1 MVFSAAFLHRGAVLF
16 CQLPRLLHRSPSVLP
31 TDDVLEQEYH
41 RFVEFGPLLDRRTR
55 RYLVEYL
62 KAKVTG
68 HPYEGE
74 GLNDRYADYFQ
85 RALDEVFRID
95 NLLFVC
101 ANNESITRQI
111 VLDTLYWI
119 KKTFAKVA
127 AKHPHDKE
135 ADMLQSWSVTPAKA
149 FQTRYPYL
157 LQYLSTTYTREE
169 LDSAFYQDRLAT
181 YFARD
186 FNEWTA
192 DDRRNFERVLTDLL
206 SQWDALL
213 QAKILEYQ
221 LRKLNE
227 SKENYV
233 ELLGEKVE
241 EYRRLK
247 SILNPFTDY
256 LGWDMSRDLWQSTS
270 FDTLKAYDEL
280 LTDEDSL
287 RRLAD
292 LLGKLREA
300 EIEIEEETF
309 AKTIVRQEWRVDP
322 LARSE
327 IVGVH
332 ESQDLNHLL
341 SSEAALLSH
350 DITETAFLK
359 KYADSSLLTLRYE
372 DRQLVRSED
381 QVMEVNQRIKQR
393 ERGPFIICVD
403 TSQSMMGRPEEIA
416 KVLTLGILKMAI
428 NSNRR
433 AYLISFSTGI
443 KTIDLHDIANSIDEL
458 AAFLNM
464 SFYGGTDATLALYEA
479 LRQLKSHDYQDADV
493 LMISDFV
500 MYKIDQDILNEVAFY
515 QHNKSTEFH
524 SLALAREANAELLSR
539 FDTNWI
545 YDPLHKGII
554 RELTRGLA
562 DIHARP

>member
-1 MVFSAAFLHRGAVLF
+1 MT
-16 CQLPRLLHRSPSVLP
+16 P
-31 TDDVLEQEYH
+31 TDDVLEQEYQ
-41 RFVEFGPLLDRRTR
+41 RFIEFGTLLDRRTR
-55 RYLVEYL
+55 RYLIEYL
-62 KAKVTG
+62 KSKLSG
-68 HPYEGE
+68 NPYQGE
-74 GLNDRYADYFQ
+74 ALSDRYAEYFQ
-85 RALDEVFRID
+85 RALDEVFAID
-95 NLLFVC
+95 QLLFVC
-101 ANNESITRQI
+101 ANNASITRQI

-119 KKTFAKVA
+119 KKTFAKTA
-127 AKHPHDKE
+127 AKHPFTKE
-135 ADMLQSWSVTPAKA
+135 EDMLRSWSVTPAKT
-149 FQTRYPYL
+149 FRTRYPYL
-157 LQYLSTTYTREE
+157 LQYLGTTYTREE
-169 LDSAFYQDRLAT
+169 LDSAFYADRLAR
-181 YFARD
+181 YFAKEFAD
-186 FNEWTA
+186 WT
-192 DDRRNFERVLTDLL
+192 DEDQRNFERMLTDLL

-213 QAKILEYQ
+213 QAKILAFQ
-221 LRKLNE
+221 LRQLTE
-227 SKENYV
+227 AKEQYLD
-233 ELLGEKVE
+233 LLEQKVA

-280 LTDEDSL
+280 LADEDSL

-309 AKTIVRQEWRVDP
+309 EKTIVRQEWQVDP

-350 DITETAFLK
+350 DVTETAFLK

-372 DRQLVRSED
+372 DRRLVRSED

-393 ERGPFIICVD
+393 ERGPFIVCVD

-479 LRQLKSHDYQDADV
+479 LRQLKSHDYEDADV

-545 YDPLHKGII
+545 YDPNTRGII

-562 DIHARP
+562 EINGRP

>member
-1 MVFSAAFLHRGAVLF
+1 MV
-16 CQLPRLLHRSPSVLP
+16 RLGYVTHQDEL
-31 TDDVLEQEYH
+31 LEQEYH
-41 RFVEFGPLLDRRTR
+41 RFIEFGQLLDRATR

-62 KAKVTG
+62 RSKVSG
-68 HPYEGE
+68 LGYQGE
-74 GLNDRYADYFQ
+74 ALNDRYAEYFQ
-85 RALDEVFRID
+85 RALDEVFDID
-95 NLLFVC
+95 SLLFVC
-101 ANNESITRQI
+101 GNNESITRQI

-127 AKHPHDKE
+127 SGHPHAKE
-135 ADMLQSWSVTPAKA
+135 VELLRGWSVTPAKA
-149 FQTRYPYL
+149 FKVRYPTL
-157 LQYLSTTYTREE
+157 LQFLATTYTREE
-169 LDSAFYQDRLAT
+169 LDTAFYQDRLT
-181 YFARD
+181 RYFAAD
-186 FNEWTA
+186 FSEWTPVDQA
-192 DDRRNFERVLTDLL
+192 NFERILTDLL

-213 QAKILEYQ
+213 QAKILAYQ

-227 SKENYV
+227 SKEHFT
-233 ELLGEKVE
+233 ELLGQKVE

-270 FDTLKAYDEL
+270 FDVLKRYDEL
-280 LTDEDSL
+280 LADEDSL

-292 LLGKLREA
+292 LLGNLREA

-309 AKTIVRQEWRVDP
+309 EKTIVRQEWRVDP

-327 IVGVH
+327 IVGIH

-350 DITETAFLK
+350 DVTETAFLK

-381 QVMEVNQRIKQR
+381 QIMEVNQRVKQR
-393 ERGPFIICVD
+393 ERGPFIVCVD

-428 NSNRR
+428 QSNRR
-433 AYLISFSTGI
+433 AYLISFSTGV
-443 KTIDLHDIANSIDEL
+443 KTIDLYDIANSIDEL

-479 LRQLKSHDYQDADV
+479 LRQLKTHDYEDADV

-500 MYKIDQDILNEVAFY
+500 MYKIDREVLDEIAHY

-524 SLALAREANAELLSR
+524 SLALAREANAALLGR

-545 YDPLHKGII
+545 YDPESRSII
-554 RELTRGLA
+554 RELTRGLSEIA
-562 DIHARP
+562 ARP

>member
-1 MVFSAAFLHRGAVLF
+1 M
-16 CQLPRLLHRSPSVLP
+16 LP

-68 HPYEGE
+68 HPYQGE
-74 GLNDRYADYFQ
+74 GLSDRYAEYFQ
-85 RALDEVFRID
+85 RALDEVFQID
-95 NLLFVC
+95 HLLFVC
-101 ANNESITRQI
+101 ENNESITRQI

-127 AKHPHDKE
+127 AKHPFDKE

-149 FQTRYPYL
+149 FQTRYSYL
-157 LQYLSTTYTREE
+157 LQFLGTTYTREE
-169 LDSAFYQDRLAT
+169 LDTAFYQDRLGT
-181 YFARD
+181 YFAKD
-186 FNEWTA
+186 FQEWT
-192 DDRRNFERVLTDLL
+192 DEDRRNFERVLTDLL

-221 LRKLNE
+221 LRKFNE
-227 SKENYV
+227 SKEDYV
-233 ELLGEKVE
+233 DLLGQKVE

-309 AKTIVRQEWRVDP
+309 EKTIVRQEWRVDP

-327 IVGVH
+327 IVGIH

-350 DITETAFLK
+350 DVTETVFLK

-372 DRQLVRSED
+372 DRRLVRSED

-393 ERGPFIICVD
+393 ERGPFIVCVD
-403 TSQSMMGRPEEIA
+403 TSQSMMGRAEEIA

-458 AAFLNM
+458 ASFLNM

-500 MYKIDQDILNEVAFY
+500 MYKIDQDILNEVSFY

-545 YDPLHKGII
+545 YDPERKGII
-554 RELTRGLA
+554 RELSRGLA
-562 DIHARP
+562 TIQGRP

>member
-1 MVFSAAFLHRGAVLF
+1 MTSSPDQVL
-16 CQLPRLLHRSPSVLP
+16 QR
-31 TDDVLEQEYH
+31 EYD
-41 RFVEFGPLLDRRTR
+41 RFIEFGQLLDRRTR

-62 KAKVTG
+62 KSRVSGT
-68 HPYEGE
+68 PYYGE
-74 GLNDRYADYFQ
+74 SLSDQYAAYFQ
-85 RALDEVFRID
+85 RALDEVFD
-95 NLLFVC
+95 VDSLLFVC
-101 ANNESITRQI
+101 RDNESITRQI

-119 KKTFAKVA
+119 KKTFARA
-127 AKHPHDKE
+127 QTKHPYVDE
-135 ADMLQSWSVTPAKA
+135 ADRLRGWSVTPART
-149 FQTRYPYL
+149 FRTRYPSL
-157 LQYLSTTYTREE
+157 LQFLQTEYTREE
-169 LDSAFYQDRLAT
+169 LDTAFYQDRLRR
-181 YFARD
+181 YFETP
-186 FNEWTA
+186 NEAWGA
-192 DDRRNFERVLTDLL
+192 DDTAGFERLLTDLL

-213 QAKILEYQ
+213 QARILAFQ
-221 LRKLNE
+221 LRQFNE
-227 SKENYV
+227 AKEDY
-233 ELLGEKVE
+233 LDRLSSKVE
-241 EYRRLK
+241 EYRRLR
-247 SILNPFTDY
+247 SILNPFSEY

-270 FDTLKAYDEL
+270 FDTLQQYDEL
-280 LTDEDSL
+280 LADEESL

-309 AKTIVRQEWRVDP
+309 AKTIVRQEWKVDP

-350 DITETAFLK
+350 DVTETAFLK

-372 DRQLVRSED
+372 DRRLVRSDD

-393 ERGPFIICVD
+393 EKGPFIICVD

-428 NSNRR
+428 AANRR
-433 AYLISFSTGI
+433 AYLISFSTGV
-443 KTIDLHDIANSIDEL
+443 KTIDLYDIANSIDEL
-458 AAFLNM
+458 AAFLKM

-479 LRQLKSHDYQDADV
+479 LRQLKGHDYRDADV

-500 MYKIDQDILNEVAFY
+500 MYKIDREILDEVAFF
-515 QHNKSTEFH
+515 QHNNNTEFH
-524 SLALAREANAELLSR
+524 SLALSKEANAALLSR

-545 YDPLHKGII
+545 YDPKQKGII
-554 RELTRGLA
+554 RELTRGL
-562 DIHARP
+562 DEISNRP

>member
-1 MVFSAAFLHRGAVLF
+1 MTATD
-16 CQLPRLLHRSPSVLP
+16 P
-31 TDDVLEQEYH
+31 DDVLEQEYH
-41 RFVEFGPLLDRRTR
+41 RFIEFGPLLDRRTR

-62 KAKVTG
+62 RAKVSGT
-68 HPYEGE
+68 PYQGE
-74 GLNDRYADYFQ
+74 ELNDRYANYFQ
-85 RALDEVFRID
+85 RALDEVFQID

-101 ANNESITRQI
+101 DNNASITRQI

-119 KKTFAKVA
+119 KKTYAKSE
-127 AKHPHDKE
+127 AKHPFGKE
-135 ADMLQSWSVTPAKA
+135 ADMLQGWSVTPAKA
-149 FQTRYPYL
+149 FRTRYPYL
-157 LQYLSTTYTREE
+157 LQYLGTTYTREE
-169 LDSAFYQDRLAT
+169 LDTAFYQDRLST
-181 YFARD
+181 YFTKD
-186 FNEWTA
+186 FEDWT
-192 DDRRNFERVLTDLL
+192 DTDRRNFERVLTDLL

-221 LRKLNE
+221 LRKFNE
-227 SKENYV
+227 AKESYV
-233 ELLGEKVE
+233 ELLSEKVE

-280 LTDEDSL
+280 LEDEESL

-309 AKTIVRQEWRVDP
+309 ERTIVRQEWRVDP

-327 IVGVH
+327 IVGIH
-332 ESQDLNHLL
+332 ESNDLNHLL

-350 DITETAFLK
+350 DTTETAFLK

-372 DRQLVRSED
+372 DRRMVRSED
-381 QVMEVNQRIKQR
+381 QVMEVNQRVKQR
-393 ERGPFIICVD
+393 ERGPFIVCVD

-479 LRQLKSHDYQDADV
+479 LRQLKSHDYEDADV

-500 MYKIDQDILNEVAFY
+500 MYKIDQDILNEVAHY

-524 SLALAREANAELLSR
+524 SLALAREANAELLGR

-545 YDPLHKGII
+545 YDPGTKGII

-562 DIHARP
+562 EINARP